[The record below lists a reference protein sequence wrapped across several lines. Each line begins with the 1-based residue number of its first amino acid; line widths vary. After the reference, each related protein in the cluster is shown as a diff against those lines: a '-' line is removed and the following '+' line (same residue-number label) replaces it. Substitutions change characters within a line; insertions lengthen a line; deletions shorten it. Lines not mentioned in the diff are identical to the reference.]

1 MKCKEKATEKQ
12 INYYSFLLHSIFGIP
27 DLVLEKKW
35 RKYCKKHKIIV
46 KSLKEKT
53 PKELV
58 LYQKTFK
65 KFPNERKLKKIDKKL
80 MCQLISEAFEYHKN
94 KVDENIDEF
103 MDVFYQLD

>member
-1 MKCKEKATEKQ
+1 MKCKATESQ
-12 INYYSFLLHSIFGIP
+12 INYYSTLLNSIFGIP
-27 DLVLEKKW
+27 SLVLEKEW
-35 RKYCKKHKIIV
+35 YKYCKKHNIKC

-80 MCQLISEAFEYHKN
+80 MSQLISEAFEYHKN
-94 KVDENIDEF
+94 KLDENIDEF
-103 MDVFYQLD
+103 IDIFYQLD